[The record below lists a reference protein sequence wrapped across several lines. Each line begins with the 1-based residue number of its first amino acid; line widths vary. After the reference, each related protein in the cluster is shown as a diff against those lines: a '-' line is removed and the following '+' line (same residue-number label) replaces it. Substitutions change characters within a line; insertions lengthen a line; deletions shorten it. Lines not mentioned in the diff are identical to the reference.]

1 MPIHRKACD
10 RSNLDNIKV
19 VPQGYLSFAAYH
31 YHFSDSC
38 LWFGPSSIAVWPTF
52 WWSIAHIWYPP
63 WLLDDSRESH
73 PSLIVSLQIGWSKC
87 FWLRQGS
94 AGQALS
100 MSSQSDFCFFP
111 WLILS
116 LIVYCDDIEVLCH
129 YPYWAWT
136 TFLSVWPTWMY
147 DGLLGQGRWERSHHE
162 VGSGK
167 TSIASDYPKRCLR
180 SSLDHVLLQN
190 SIQGWM

>member
-38 LWFGPSSIAVWPTF
+38 LWFGPSSMAVWPTF

-73 PSLIVSLQIGWSKC
+73 PSLIVSLQIGWSTC
-87 FWLRQGS
+87 FWLRQGG
-94 AGQALS
+94 AGQAFVNVISVWFL
-100 MSSQSDFCFFP
+100 F
-111 WLILS
+111 LS
-116 LIVYCDDIEVLCH
+116 LIYTQFDCLLWWHRGIMS
-129 YPYWAWT
+129 
-136 TFLSVWPTWMY
+136 LS
-147 DGLLGQGRWERSHHE
+147 LLGLDYFPFCVAHLDVWWSTGPREM
-162 VGSGK
+162 GK
-167 TSIASDYPKRCLR
+167 V
-180 SSLDHVLLQN
+180 SSWSRV
-190 SIQGWM
+190 W